1 MKEFFRSFFACLLAL
16 FLTVAMTG
24 LFVLVLFG
32 MLAAAGTPVA
42 NVPAGSVLVFDMSAN
57 IADAPSQGSS
67 DELVAELTGGGGPR
81 RLELRKVVDAIDAA
95 ATDER
100 IKAIYLEG
108 SFEPTNYGS
117 GYGALLEVRAA
128 LERFRTSGKPVIA
141 YLVAPSTREF
151 LVASA
156 ASKVVLNPLGMV
168 ATPGLSAEVVYW
180 GGMFKKYG
188 IEVQV
193 AKAGKYKS
201 AGESFSQEH
210 MSDAEREQLSE
221 ILKDVWGDYVGAVAT
236 ARKLAPEALQTLVD
250 TEALISAEK
259 ARESGLVDE
268 LADFSAVLDELK
280 AITGQTKPG
289 RTFTQVSLA
298 SYVTSRAPA
307 PGSKS
312 SGPEIAVVYAEG
324 VIVDGEGSPQQVGG
338 DRLAREL
345 RKLRT
350 NDNVKAVVLRVNSPG
365 GSAIASEVIRA
376 ELKLLAEQK
385 PLVVS
390 MGTVAASG
398 GYWIA
403 TVGNRV
409 FAQSNTITGSIGVI
423 AIIPNISGLADR
435 FAINVEGVKTGAH
448 ADIFSLMQPR
458 SAESMQVIQR
468 SVDNIY
474 TKFLDRVVE
483 ARKLDRAVVEG
494 LAEGRVWSGA
504 DALTHG
510 LVDEIGGL
518 REAIKAAAAEAQLDA
533 YRVTDYPSARTFIEA
548 LMERLSNPGG
558 TPLAARSGPAGE
570 IRRIVA
576 DGLQLSG
583 LLNDPTGVYALMPEL
598 ITIK

>member
-1 MKEFFRSFFACLLAL
+1 MKDFFRSFFACMLAL
-16 FLTVAMTG
+16 FITAAMAG
-24 LFVLVLFG
+24 VFVLVLFG
-32 MLAAAGTPVA
+32 MLAAAGAPTA
-42 NVPAGSVLVFDMSAN
+42 NVPSGSVLVFDMSAN

-67 DELVAELTGGGGPR
+67 DELVAEITGGGGPR
-81 RLELRKVVDAIDAA
+81 RLELRKVIDAIDAA

-100 IKAIYLEG
+100 IKAIFLEG
-108 SFEPTNYGS
+108 SFSPSNYGS

-151 LVASA
+151 LIATT

-168 ATPGLSAEVVYW
+168 ATPGLSAEVIYW

-188 IEVQV
+188 IHVDV

-201 AGESFSQEH
+201 AGESYSQEH
-210 MSDAEREQLSE
+210 MSEAEREQITE
-221 ILKDVWGDYVGAVAT
+221 ILRDVWSDYIAAVAK
-236 ARKLAPEALQTLVD
+236 ARQLTPEALQALID

-259 ARESGLVDE
+259 AKETGLVDE
-268 LADFSAVLDELK
+268 LADFSVVLDELK

-289 RTFTQVSLA
+289 RSFTQVSLPA
-298 SYVTSRAPA
+298 YITSRAPA
-307 PGSKS
+307 PGSTP

-324 VIVDGEGSPQQVGG
+324 VIVDGEGSPEQVGG

-345 RKLRT
+345 RKLRS
-350 NDNVKAVVLRVNSPG
+350 NDRVKAVVLRVNSPG

-376 ELKLLAEQK
+376 ELKLLAEKK
-385 PLVVS
+385 PLVIS

-398 GYWIA
+398 GYWIS
-403 TVGNRV
+403 TVGSRV

-423 AIIPNISGLADR
+423 AIIPNISELAGRFGL
-435 FAINVEGVKTGAH
+435 NVEGVKTGAQ

-474 TKFLDRVVE
+474 AKFLDRVVE
-483 ARKLDRAVVEG
+483 ARKLDRSVVEG

-504 DALTHG
+504 DALSHG

-518 REAIKAAAAEAQLDA
+518 RDAIKAAATEAQLDA
-533 YRVTDYPSARTFIEA
+533 YRVTDYPAAKTFIEA
-548 LMERLSNPGG
+548 LMERLSHPGG
-558 TPLAARSGPAGE
+558 TPLAAQAVPAGE
-570 IRRIVA
+570 IRRLVT
-576 DGLQLSG
+576 DGLHLADM
-583 LLNDPTGVYALMPEL
+583 LNDPSGVYALMPGMIE
-598 ITIK
+598 IK

>member
-1 MKEFFRSFFACLLAL
+1 MKEFFRSFFACILAL
-16 FLTVAMTG
+16 AVAAGMAGVLFLV
-24 LFVLVLFG
+24 FFG
-32 MLAAAGTPVA
+32 MLASAGAPTA
-42 NVPAGSVLVFDMSAN
+42 QVPAGSVLVFDMSAN

-67 DELVAELTGGGGPR
+67 DEAVAELLGSGGPR

-100 IKAIYLEG
+100 IKAIFLEG
-108 SFEPTNYGS
+108 SFEPANYGT

-151 LVASA
+151 LIAST

-168 ATPGLSAEVVYW
+168 ATPGLSAEVIYW
-180 GGMFKKYG
+180 GGFFKKYG
-188 IEVQV
+188 IEVQI

-201 AGESFSQEH
+201 AGEAFSEEH
-210 MSDAEREQLSE
+210 MSEAEREQLTA
-221 ILKDVWGDYVGAVAT
+221 ILDDVWGDYIGAVSK
-236 ARKLAPEALQTLVD
+236 ARSLTPEALQ
-250 TEALISAEK
+250 ALIDSDALILADK
-259 ARESGLVDE
+259 ARAAGLVDE
-268 LADFSAVLDELK
+268 LADFPVVLDELK

-289 RTFTQVSLA
+289 RSFTQVSLS
-298 SYVTSRAPA
+298 SYIAARSPA
-307 PGSKS
+307 PGSAPT
-312 SGPEIAVVYAEG
+312 GPEIAVIYAEG
-324 VIVDGEGSPQQVGG
+324 VIVDGEGSPDQVGG
-338 DRLAREL
+338 DRLARDL
-345 RKLRT
+345 RKLRH

-376 ELKLLAEQK
+376 ELKLLAEKK

-423 AIIPNISGLADR
+423 AIIPNLSGVAGN
-435 FAINVEGVKTGAH
+435 FGINVEGVKTGAQ
-448 ADIFSLMQPR
+448 ADIFSLLQPR
-458 SAESMQVIQR
+458 RPESMQIIQR

-474 TKFLDRVVE
+474 AKFLDRVVE
-483 ARKLDRAVVEG
+483 ARHLDRAVVEE
-494 LAEGRVWSGA
+494 LAGGRVWSGA
-504 DALTHG
+504 DAQARG

-518 REAIKAAAAEAQLDA
+518 REAIKAAATEAQLDA
-533 YRVTDYPSARTFIEA
+533 YRVTDHPAAKTFLQS
-548 LMERLSNPGG
+548 LMERLGQPGG
-558 TPLAARSGPAGE
+558 APLATRGPGGE
-570 IRRIVA
+570 VRRIVA
-576 DGLQLSG
+576 DGLQLSS
-583 LLNDPTGVYALMPEL
+583 LLNDPTGVYAIMPGL